1 MADITNPFG
10 DKKPLS
16 VELLPNFYKTDPNKR
31 FLQATVDQL
40 IQPGVVKKINGFI
53 GRQDSKA
60 TVGTDIF
67 LKAVTPD
74 RQTYQLEPSIT
85 VNDTLGNN
93 LFFKDYIDYVNQLT
107 VLGAN
112 TSNHTRI
119 NKEEFYSW
127 DPHIDWDKF
136 VNFQN
141 YYWLPYGPETIRIY
155 GQQATAI
162 STFNIDLQVE
172 GSNNQLVFT
181 PDGLTP
187 NPVIKLYRGQT
198 YTFNITSL
206 GNPISIRLVRSLQ
219 SLDKYNKG
227 VSQQSV
233 DSGTI
238 IFKVPLD
245 APNIL
250 YYQSDRELNL
260 GGAFEILSIDQDSYI
275 DVASEILG
283 KATYTLSNGTAL
295 SNGMKV
301 TFAGNVS
308 PAKYA
313 TGEYYVEGVGSS
325 IVLINKQVLEVSSV
339 YTVQQTILFD
349 ATPFD
354 STAFSDTTSFAQLKD
369 YVTINRASNDHNPWS
384 RYNRW
389 FHKDVISS
397 SALFNGH
404 YPDTDQLQ
412 RAIRPIIEFQAN
424 LKLFNFGTS
433 AIADIDLIDNFTT
446 DAFSTIEGSKGY
458 SVDSVAL
465 SQGQKILFTADTD
478 KFVKNNIYQ
487 VEFVDVEHLNSGS
500 RQIHLTKIAEP
511 TVNQV
516 VLIRNGTANE
526 GLMYWYNGTAWIKT
540 QTKTKVNQPPLF
552 DVVDANGVSFGNLT
566 TYEGSTFAGTKIFSY
581 KVASSGAVDPYLNFP
596 LTYKNIANIGD
607 IVFNFNLILDSFIY
621 KNITTVINKDIS
633 TGFLSYT
640 TYAGNTE
647 HINGWQKCNTTTVQ
661 AGVRIYKNS
670 NITNNFNID
679 IFDNIENLAD
689 LQVKVFINGIFL
701 NSNFYSIADAGEY
714 KKIILKTPVE
724 LTDVLTIK
732 TYSNQ
737 PINSKGH
744 YEIPLNLQNNP
755 LNDVI
760 ENFTL
765 GEVIDHF
772 SSIISNIPAK
782 VLTAVAENADPHTT
796 VNTISNQ
803 TFDPDYFNIRDLG
816 NVTQYGTKFVQHSA
830 PASLNLYHITS
841 QPNNA
846 VKAIEQSRDDY
857 IKFKKLF
864 VSVAANISNNN
875 IPRKQVDEI
884 LKIIN
889 ADKINSQPYYFS
901 DMTPYGSSVSTTIE
915 VIDYRIQNYPL
926 NNVFNLDTLSA
937 NAVGVYVNDVQLIYG
952 QDYTFSSQGFVTI
965 TSLLANG
972 DLVSIYEYDS
982 TDGCFIPETPTK
994 LGIFPKFA
1002 PKIYLDTTLITPRIM
1017 IQGHDGSQILAYNDY
1032 RDDII
1037 LELEKRIFNNIK
1049 ISYDAALFDIND
1061 VIPSYT
1067 NKTEYSLTEY
1077 NQVLS
1082 PSFYKWVSLI
1092 DQDYTKNTSFA
1103 PGNPFTYNYIGTA
1116 SPSGTDVPG
1125 YWRGIFRYFY
1135 NTDRPNLCPW
1145 EMLGFTLEP
1154 SWWTTAYGPSPYTSD
1169 NLVMWSDISKG
1180 LVKGDGTSPPVI
1192 NSKYVKAFLLNN
1204 IPVDESGNLISP
1216 AAAGLTIGALTTSIE
1231 ANFKFGDVGPV
1242 ESAWRRSSHY
1252 PFSILLANMLLFPAH
1267 TFSVLLDRSRIVRNA
1282 SNQIIY
1288 SPTGLVIKP
1297 SDIVLPSIASSND
1310 RVQTS
1315 GIINYIINYILSDNL
1330 KSYTAYKYD
1339 LTNIQ
1344 TRLSH
1349 RVGGFTS
1356 KQKFNLI
1363 LDSKTPLSTNSVFV
1377 PQEDYTVILNK
1388 SSPIK
1393 KICYSG
1399 VVITKL
1405 AGGFEVRG
1413 YTTTQPYF
1421 VYYPYLQSGTTVTIG
1436 GISEAYTVWTPNEN
1450 YVAGKVVR
1458 HVNQY
1463 YRVKTAHISADTIQ
1477 TQYFA
1482 SLGSLPIIGG
1492 KSAVFRKTWD
1502 RTTKITVPYGTQFD
1516 TIQEVVD
1523 FLLGYGEYLKDQ
1535 GFIFDDFN
1543 ANLQIVTNWET
1554 SAKEFLFWTTQN
1566 WSSGQDKWEDWV
1578 PNRGFVSNDIVR
1590 YNGAYY
1596 KAIQNVAPST
1606 VFQLS
1611 AFLKLDGLSTSGSS
1625 VLSLSPA
1632 ADKIIFNTELSV
1644 VDDIRNQFNGYEIY
1658 KVDGTP
1664 LEAIFINSYRSDN
1677 AVSYSPRTGDG
1688 IYGATFYLI
1697 QHEHV
1702 VLLNNNTMFNDTL
1715 YNPPTGYKQDR
1726 IKVSGYISTDWY
1738 GGFDIPGFILDLAK
1752 ITEWQTWT
1760 DYDLGD
1766 IVKHKEFYYTASKFL
1781 AGSVKFVDNDWI
1793 KLDEKPTTQLLPNWT
1808 YKAGQFTDFYSLDSE
1823 NFDSGQQR
1831 VAQHLIGYQK
1841 RQYLDNIIQDEV
1853 SEYKFYQGMIREKG
1867 TQNVLNKLFDV
1878 LSADNKESLTFYEEW
1893 AVRVGQYGANNAFEN
1908 IEFTL
1913 DRTTFTNNPQGFEL
1927 VNVVEYDVVKD
1938 FIIRQTPNDIYL
1950 KPLGYN
1956 SSPWPL
1962 NKNYQTFLNS
1972 SGYVRSSEVF
1982 KSLKTL
1988 GDITGID
1995 PVTGINY
2002 DITTF
2007 DNNCYVHVAFDTSS
2021 WNVYK
2026 FTDLNIAVTSVSYAN
2041 STLTITTRDLVNLS
2055 VGEYIGISQ
2064 VNILTG
2070 FYQITSIELN
2080 SFTLLAKINGFP
2092 SPFTQS
2098 SQMVIY
2104 GFVSQRVPRL
2114 DDLDAVVTAQPTP
2127 GDKAWVDDNGFGKWS
2142 TLEYSPVYKSTE
2154 IANTFPADNLT
2165 FGKKLIINKAG
2176 NIAVTAMSTG
2186 EIRVWDKAGQSSS
2199 WVERQSISLPVEL
2212 VGTNTANN
2220 LSTVLAISDDAKWL
2234 AVGSPLAGNLPTQYA
2249 GELSVV
2255 RYYQVKEVVSFT
2267 NLYGVAEF
2275 YESLSLHYGGFN
2287 VITQLP
2293 DPTKWKKIPYLTLD
2307 VNGQPSYVAEE
2318 GVVSLY
2324 QKDANN
2330 IFTLV
2335 DHIVSPTPRRDS
2347 RNLTA
2352 NEHFGSSIAF
2362 ADGVMWI
2369 AAPGYKTLS
2378 SSSSVHLT
2386 PAPYITTGIVRKYK
2400 YDTVVNASSPYNP
2413 VGSTGTT
2420 LAVTSTIGILPDM
2433 DLIGIGFTNQYVVS
2447 ILSPT
2452 LVQISVAPTSTPSGI
2467 ISFTNTYWHLDNTF
2481 VGHAGPLGDLV
2492 FIETITRTGT
2502 TATAHWSD
2510 TGIELFTVGSQITI
2524 SGTPFATFNGT
2535 FTVTASDLYNI
2546 TFTVTT
2552 ISDTVDGTVY
2562 NALNQTYQYVWS
2574 GVVQPTNIYAS
2585 RLRVSAD
2592 NSILVV
2598 SGTIK
2603 GTTGVVYVYADPA
2616 NIVVQTIVGTDY
2628 FFGVSV
2634 DLTSSGNYLAI
2645 GDITSIISKIN
2656 QGSVIIYKFTG
2667 DTAGHSFEVYQTLV
2681 NHSFKSS
2688 GYFGTNLGFMNG
2700 EDTLVVYSQ
2709 DEDTSQFTKFDSYKS
2724 ALYNDSNIPVLTTDK
2739 ISLGKTYR
2747 ITSLGNFPQEQWNT
2761 LANTVNEE
2769 YIVGSY
2775 FTALREIEPGI
2786 ITDDYN
2792 AANPTSTTTT
2802 DKIDVGVMYRIISL
2816 GTVTQTQWNALANT
2830 IDLIYEVGSLV
2841 YSHQVTPAIGTVTLA
2856 SNIYVT
2862 DASSTVT
2869 TPTTFDKK
2877 STVFT
2882 ATHTNSGRIDVY
2894 DRYLTKWV
2902 YSETLETSSEES
2914 DGYGLGFA
2922 VGANHI
2928 LVGAPYSL
2936 DSIFKS
2942 GKIYDYYKNLNSL
2955 SWNVL
2960 HYEIDKPDPK
2970 KIKKAFL
2977 YNKLSGTLIKYL
2989 DVVDVSQGKIAG
3001 LADEEI
3007 KFKTFYDPAIYSV
3020 STGEYAVVLDSQQS
3034 WAKSRVGMLW
3044 WNLSTAKFI
3053 DCYDN
3058 DVVYRNT
3065 NWNTLATGASID
3077 IYEWVE
3083 STVLPSVWDTR
3094 ADTTAGL
3101 AANISGTSLYKD
3113 AVYSKVTRFDTIA
3126 QTNKYTYYFW
3136 VKNKK
3141 IIPNVSGR
3149 YLSASDVSMLIANPR
3164 GYNYAYLALTG
3175 ANSFSLVNV
3184 ANDLIDKNVVLSV
3197 EYWTIDK
3204 LDQNIHS
3211 QYKLISNDPTTIM
3224 PTTIEQKW
3232 IDSLCGNDLF
3242 GRTVPDTALQ
3252 PKLKYGIQNRP
3263 RQSMFVNRF
3272 EALKELVDRTNTI
3285 LIRNQISENRN
3296 ISNLK
3301 SYDKQ
3306 PSTNTGLYDLVKTT
3320 EIEIP
3325 LINIGAFNKPVL
3337 GAPTISNGRVIDVPI
3352 ISAGRGYLFAPYIT
3366 ITGAGNGAKVQSV
3379 INAAGQITG
3388 VVVIN
3393 SGEGYTANTKASIR
3407 NFSVL
3412 IESDGEAEGFWSI
3425 YSYDTSLKIW
3435 SRIQTQSYDVRN
3447 FWEYSDWYAIGFNKF
3462 SPIDYSV
3469 DNYYG
3474 LNTIST
3480 ELTQLVKIRN
3490 TNSGGWSLLEKYNN
3504 SASSDWTQSY
3514 RVVGLQSGTIQLKS
3528 SLYQSINTTLG
3539 YDGSIYDNVVY
3550 DNSPNIELRVI
3561 LETLKN
3567 NILIGDLKQD
3577 YLNLFFT
3584 TIRYALSEQLYLDWI
3599 FKTSFIKSTHNVG
3612 LLDQP
3617 VTYRPDNLSNFQ
3629 DYISEVVPYRTT
3641 IREYVSSHSATD
3653 QGNTLISDFD
3663 LPPIFENNSNT
3674 VINAY
3679 VKDGSMIV
3687 DDANIQVY
3695 PWKNWLENVGFTII
3709 SINIVDGGSGYISE
3723 PVVSITSNSGS
3734 GATARAFFANG
3745 IVNRIVLLTPGTGYL
3760 SAPTVTISGGL
3771 SITGIAAKAAATIGK
3786 GVVRSNLIKIK
3797 FDRTTYAYYVTQLS
3811 VTQTFAGR
3819 SGIVQFQLKWAPD
3832 IKIGNSSVTV
3842 DGVVVL
3848 RDLYKLT
3855 IVSSKVNK
3863 TTQYSGL
3870 ITFLTPPAN
3879 GAVVIVN
3886 YNKDESLLNSADRI
3900 QYYYQS
3906 SKTTLG
3912 SDLAQLMTGIDY
3924 GGVIVDGMSFDV
3936 ATGWGTLPYFSDKWD
3951 SADPTFNDYI
3961 VTVTANTH
3969 SFTLPYTPSTGI
3981 QLNIYYIQKN
3991 VDVGISDG
3999 VNLTYPFSLFNTTVV
4014 PSAEY
4019 DATSVTIETAYVPPV
4034 GTYTAST
4041 TLKVASTAG
4050 IQPGMTVFGTGFV
4063 INSQTQAP
4071 LQKVI
4076 SVNSVNNTVLL
4087 TSPPNVRPVGILSF
4101 TFNIPGTFELHLAN
4115 VEGVIVGDIVS
4126 TSVLSCFG
4134 NDTVVVSVDNNTN
4147 KVMLN
4152 QIVYR
4157 TIPYNTIVTFSR
4169 SINVIFYNYNAILPA
4184 PAAIGTRIIIT
4195 GTLDAIRLDD
4205 PYYGID
4211 PDPLHPDAPYQTNP
4225 TAICV
4230 SPIGNNTTNTFT
4242 IPNTFDVYDGDQFII
4257 RQSTSD
4263 GSVKPLEQD
4272 YDTALSGG
4280 NIAYSTATGIS
4291 PDEIIVDGDDLISP
4305 TTSPAPEEV
4314 VPGQIVDA
4322 LAIKVYDQ
4330 PNSGSAN
4337 IKVDK
4342 YFADGIVKTFEI
4354 TQTFNNARAII
4365 VKNNNVISS
4374 YTTDYTVDY
4383 KNKLVNFNFAPNAGN
4398 IISIFSF
4405 GFNGSNII
4413 DIDSFVG
4420 DGSTTEFL
4428 TKAPW
4433 LTYETGLV
4441 YVNGVAAS
4449 VELFKT
4455 DSTYDSANRT
4465 GIRFG
4470 VAPTVDSVIN
4480 YVIVSGTQQT
4490 FSIAKTET
4498 IVADGVKNTYG
4509 LSYPVGNTL
4518 PAETNMIVRV
4528 DNTILPNPVNQYF
4541 TIENDNLSYT
4551 IDKAR
4556 ALPYSIIISNI
4567 LVYVAGKKL
4576 NLGTDYVIDL
4586 GGITVNITKQNYN
4599 IYKGQVLAIST
4610 IQTNGYTYLP
4620 ATQQIV
4626 FNTIYTPSN
4635 TIEVMSFYNH
4645 DILDIERTA
4654 FNITTNISYTQDT
4667 VAYFNYTGLGAGILP
4682 VDRIVLNDAYVWVMK
4697 NNVLL
4702 TPSVDYKLSDNKKS
4716 VILKITPERN
4726 DVYSLMTFNNNILV
4740 PGISYMQFKDML
4752 NRTHFK
4758 RLSKNKQTKLA
4769 TDLRYNDIAIQLID
4783 ASNFDLPN
4791 PALNK
4796 PGVVEI
4802 YGERIEFY
4810 QIEENTLSQLR
4821 RGTQGTGTPR
4831 IHPIGTPVQDI
4842 GPGETLPYSES
4853 SLVTTVISDGT
4864 NIVPLPFV
4872 PEKADT
4878 VWTYGAGFTSTIP
4891 SGYGQSDQLEIFI
4904 AGYNDAIDW
4913 YANTSYTV
4921 GVIIKVASYT
4931 YRCVANHTSSTN
4943 FLDDKANWQ
4952 FFVGNLRLKKQPYK
4966 VHNETI
4972 SPYSP
4977 AGDVQLDAEF
4987 AVDGVS
4993 SSLRLTNLIPAGT
5006 QVTVVRRK
5014 GTRWDSSLNI
5024 QYDDNAIANFLKA
5037 TPGIW
5042 YHDKVVLTTSTTFT
5056 GTFDNSSTGFDNST
5070 DTW

>member
-10 DKKPLS
+10 NKKPLS

-67 LKAVTPD
+67 LEADTPD
-74 RQTYQLEPSIT
+74 RQHYQLEPSIT
-85 VNDTLGNN
+85 IDDTLGNN
-93 LFFKDYIDYVNQLT
+93 LFFKDYIDYINQLT

-112 TSNHTRI
+112 TTNHARI

-162 STFNIDLQVE
+162 STFAIDLQVE
-172 GSNNQLVFT
+172 GSNNQLIFT

-187 NPVIKLYRGQT
+187 GPVIKLYRGQT
-198 YTFNITSL
+198 YTFNINSP

-219 SLDKYNKG
+219 SLDKYNNG

-238 IFKVPLD
+238 IFKVPVD

-250 YYQSDRELNL
+250 YYQSDRELSL

-275 DVASEILG
+275 NVETEILG
-283 KATYTLSNGTAL
+283 KATYILSNGTAL

-301 TFAGNVS
+301 SFAGNVS

-313 TGEYYVEGVGSS
+313 SGEYYVEGVGSS
-325 IVLINKQVLEVSSV
+325 IVLINKQVLEVSSI
-339 YTVQQTILFD
+339 YTVSQTILFD

-369 YVTINRASNDHNPWS
+369 YITINRACTDHNPWS

-389 FHKDVISS
+389 FHKDVISA
-397 SALFNGH
+397 SALFNSH

-424 LKLFNFGTS
+424 LKLFNFGTT

-446 DAFSTIEGSKGY
+446 DAFSIIEGSKGY

-487 VEFVDVEHLNSGS
+487 VEFTDVKHLNSGS
-500 RQIHLTKIAEP
+500 RQLHLVKLIEP
-511 TVNQV
+511 EINQV
-516 VLIRNGTANE
+516 VLVKAGKTNE
-526 GLMYWYNGTAWIKT
+526 GLMYWYNGTSWIKT
-540 QTKTKVNQPPLF
+540 QTKTSINQPPLF
-552 DVVDANGVSFGNLT
+552 DIVDNNGVSFSNLT

-581 KVASSGAVDPYLNFP
+581 KVASSGVEDPYLKFP
-596 LTYKNIANIGD
+596 LTYKNISNIGD
-607 IVFNFNLILDSFIY
+607 IVFNFDLILDSFIY
-621 KNITTVINKDIS
+621 KNVTTVINKNIS
-633 TGFLSYT
+633 TGFLSYK
-640 TYAGNTE
+640 TYSGNIE
-647 HINGWQKCNTTTVQ
+647 YVNGWQKCNTTTVQ
-661 AGVRIYKNS
+661 AGIRIYKNS

-679 IFDNIENLAD
+679 IFDDIEKLDD
-689 LQVKVFINGIFL
+689 LQIKVFINGIFL
-701 NSNFYSIADAGEY
+701 NRDMYSVVTSGQY
-714 KKIILKTPVE
+714 KKIVLKTAIK

-755 LNDVI
+755 LNDMI

-772 SSIISNIPAK
+772 SSIVSNIPAS
-782 VLTAVAENADPHTT
+782 LLLSVAENADTHRPLD
-796 VNTISNQ
+796 TISNQ
-803 TFDPDYFNIRDLG
+803 TFDPDYLNIRDLG
-816 NVTQYGTKFVQHSA
+816 NVTQYGTKFIQHSA

-846 VKAIEQSRDDY
+846 IKAIEQSRDDY

-864 VSVAANISNNN
+864 VSIAENISNNN

-889 ADKINSQPYYFS
+889 TDKINSQPYYFS
-901 DMTPYGSSVSTTIE
+901 DMAPYGSSVSTTIT

-926 NNVFNLDTLSA
+926 NNNFNLDTLSEK
-937 NAVGVYVNDVQLIYG
+937 AVGVYVNDIQLIYG
-952 QDYTFSSQGFVTI
+952 QDYTFNSQGFVTI
-965 TSLLANG
+965 TYSLTNG
-972 DLVSIYEYDS
+972 DSVSIYEYDS

-994 LGIFPKFA
+994 LGIFPKFV

-1049 ISYDAALFDIND
+1049 IKYDTDLFDIDD

-1067 NKTEYSLTEY
+1067 KKTEYSLTEY

-1082 PSFYKWVSLI
+1082 PNFYKWMALI
-1092 DQDYTKNTSFA
+1092 DQDYTKNTSYS
-1103 PGNPFTYNYIGTA
+1103 PGNPSTYNYIGMS
-1116 SPSGTDVPG
+1116 SPTGTDIPG

-1145 EMLGFTLEP
+1145 EMLGFSLEP
-1154 SWWTTAYGPSPYTSD
+1154 KWWTTAYGPAPYTSN

-1180 LVKGDGTSPPVI
+1180 LIKGAGTTPSIVKI
-1192 NSKYVKAFLLNN
+1192 KYQKSFLLNH

-1216 AAAGLTIGALTTSIE
+1216 AAAGLAIGPMTTSVE
-1231 ANFKFGDVGPV
+1231 SSFKFGDVGPV

-1252 PFSILLANMLLFPAH
+1252 PFSLLLANMLLYPAH
-1267 TFSVLLDRSRIVRNA
+1267 TFSVLLDRSRIVKNK
-1282 SNQIIY
+1282 SNQTIY
-1288 SPTGLVIKP
+1288 SPTGLVIRT
-1297 SDIVLPSIASSND
+1297 SDLILPSLVSSND

-1377 PQEDYTVILNK
+1377 PQEDYTVILNA

-1405 AGGFEVRG
+1405 NNSFEVRG

-1421 VYYPYLQSGTTVTIG
+1421 VYYPYIQSGATITIG
-1436 GISEAYTVWTPNEN
+1436 GISEAYVAWTPNEN
-1450 YVAGKVVR
+1450 YVSGKVVR
-1458 HVNQY
+1458 HLNQY
-1463 YRVKTAHISADTIQ
+1463 YRVKTPHKSTDTFQ

-1492 KSAVFRKTWD
+1492 KSALFRNTWD
-1502 RTTKITVPYGTQFD
+1502 RSTKIIVPYGTQFE

-1543 ANLQIVTNWET
+1543 PNLQVVTNWET

-1566 WSSGQDKWEDWV
+1566 WSSGQDKWDDWV
-1578 PNRGFVSNDIVR
+1578 PNKGFTFNEIVR
-1590 YNGAYY
+1590 YNGEYY
-1596 KAIQNVAPST
+1596 KAIQNVIPGLI
-1606 VFQLS
+1606 FQSSSFSKLS
-1611 AFLKLDGLSTSGSS
+1611 GLSVAGSS
-1625 VLSLSPA
+1625 VLSLSPS

-1726 IKVSGYISTDWY
+1726 IKVSGYVSTDWY

-1781 AGSVKFVDNDWI
+1781 AGSNKFIDNNWI
-1793 KLDEKPTTQLLPNWT
+1793 KLNSKPSTQLLPNWT
-1808 YKAGQFTDFYSLDSE
+1808 YKAGQFADFYSLDSE

-1841 RQYLDNIIQDEV
+1841 RQYLNNIIQDDV

-1878 LSADNKESLTFYEEW
+1878 LSADDKESLTFYEEW
-1893 AVRVGQYGANNAFEN
+1893 AIRVGQYGANNAFEN
-1908 IEFTL
+1908 IEFIL
-1913 DRTTFTNNPQGFEL
+1913 DRTAFTNNPQGFEL
-1927 VNVVEYDVVKD
+1927 VNNVEYDVIKD

-1956 SSPWPL
+1956 SAPWPL

-1972 SGYVRSSEVF
+1972 AGYVRSSEVF

-1988 GDITGID
+1988 GDIIDID
-1995 PVTGINY
+1995 PETGTKY

-2007 DNNCYVHVAFDTSS
+2007 NNNCYVHVAFDTSS

-2026 FTDLNIAVTSVSYAN
+2026 FTDLNIAVTNVSYAN
-2041 STLTITTRDLVNLS
+2041 SILTFTTKDLINLS
-2055 VGEYIGISQ
+2055 VGDYIGISQ
-2064 VNILTG
+2064 VTIVTG
-2070 FYQITSIELN
+2070 FYQIASVELN
-2080 SFTLLAKINGFP
+2080 SFTLSATIIGFP
-2092 SPFTQS
+2092 NTFTQS
-2098 SQMVIY
+2098 SQLVIY
-2104 GFVSQRVPRL
+2104 GFISQRAKQL
-2114 DDLDAVVTAQPTP
+2114 DDLDKIITTQPTA
-2127 GDKAWVDDNGFGKWS
+2127 GDRAWIDDNGYGKWS
-2142 TLEYSPVYKSTE
+2142 TLEYSQVYKKTE
-2154 IANTFPADNLT
+2154 IANTFPADNLN
-2165 FGKKLIINKAG
+2165 FGKNLIINKEG

-2186 EIRVWDKAGQSSS
+2186 EIRIWDKAGQSSS
-2199 WVERQSISLPVEL
+2199 WIERQSIPLPVEL
-2212 VGTNTANN
+2212 SSTNTPNN

-2255 RYYQVKEVVSFT
+2255 RYYQVKAVVSFT
-2267 NLYGVAEF
+2267 NSYGVAEF
-2275 YESLSLHYGGFN
+2275 YESLNLHYGGFDM
-2287 VITQLP
+2287 VTQLP

-2324 QKDANN
+2324 EKDSNN
-2330 IFTLV
+2330 IYTLV

-2352 NEHFGSSIAF
+2352 NEQFGSSISF
-2362 ADGVMWI
+2362 ANDSMWVS
-2369 AAPGYKTLS
+2369 APGYKTLS
-2378 SSSSVHLT
+2378 SSNINH
-2386 PAPYITTGIVRKYK
+2386 PNAPYIKRGIVRKFDYE
-2400 YDTVVNASSPYNP
+2400 TVTLAKSPYNP
-2413 VGSTGTT
+2413 VGSSLTT
-2420 LAVTSTIGILPDM
+2420 LAVTSTVGILPGM
-2433 DLIGIGFTNQYVVS
+2433 ILSGVGFTNQYVVS
-2447 ILSPT
+2447 VLSST
-2452 LVQISVAPTSTPSGI
+2452 LLQISVPPTGVPNGI
-2467 ISFTNTYWHLDNTF
+2467 ISFTNTYWHLDKTI
-2481 VGHAGPLGDLV
+2481 VGHLGPLGTVL
-2492 FIETITRTGT
+2492 FINTLTRSGNTATITFKTAQT
-2502 TATAHWSD
+2502 TIPYA
-2510 TGIELFTVGSQITI
+2510 EGSQVTI
-2524 SGTPFATFNGT
+2524 SGTPFDTFNGT
-2535 FTVTASDLYNI
+2535 FTITSCTLTQL
-2546 TFTVTT
+2546 TFTTVIT
-2552 ISDTVDGTVY
+2552 SDTGNEIVYTSTYIPVGTS
-2562 NALNQTYQYVWS
+2562 NWD
-2574 GVVQPTNIYAS
+2574 GVVQPANTYANK
-2585 RLRVSAD
+2585 LRASTD
-2592 NSILVV
+2592 NSKLIV
-2598 SGTIK
+2598 SGTTG
-2603 GTTGVVYVYADPA
+2603 GTIGVIYVYITPGQ
-2616 NIVVQTIVGTDY
+2616 IVSPEYHTIVGLDY
-2628 FFGVSV
+2628 FFGFGL
-2634 DLTSSGNYLAI
+2634 DLSSSGNYLAI
-2645 GDITSIISKIN
+2645 GDITTSISRIN
-2656 QGSVIIYKFTG
+2656 QGSVSIYKFNT
-2667 DTAGHSFEVYQTLV
+2667 TSESFEPYQTLV
-2681 NHSFKSS
+2681 NHASKSS

-2700 EDTLVVYSQ
+2700 ENTLVIYSQ
-2709 DEDTSQFTKFDSYKS
+2709 DEDTSQSTLFDTK
-2724 ALYNDSNIPVLTTDK
+2724 L
-2739 ISLGKTYR
+2739 
-2747 ITSLGNFPQEQWNT
+2747 
-2761 LANTVNEE
+2761 
-2769 YIVGSY
+2769 
-2775 FTALREIEPGI
+2775 
-2786 ITDDYN
+2786 
-2792 AANPTSTTTT
+2792 
-2802 DKIDVGVMYRIISL
+2802 
-2816 GTVTQTQWNALANT
+2816 
-2830 IDLIYEVGSLV
+2830 
-2841 YSHQVTPAIGTVTLA
+2841 
-2856 SNIYVT
+2856 
-2862 DASSTVT
+2862 
-2869 TPTTFDKK
+2869 TTFDKR

-2914 DGYGLGFA
+2914 DGFGLGFA

-2928 LVGAPYSL
+2928 LVGSPYSL
-2936 DSIFKS
+2936 DSKFKS

-2960 HYEIDKPDPK
+2960 HYEIDKPDPQ

-2977 YNKLSGTLIKYL
+2977 YNKLTGTLIKYL
-2989 DVVDVSQGKIAG
+2989 DVIDVSQGKIAG

-3007 KFKTFYDPAIYSV
+3007 KFKTFYDPAIYS
-3020 STGEYAVVLDSQQS
+3020 TGTSAVVVDSQQS
-3034 WAKSRVGMLW
+3034 WAKSQVGMLW

-3053 DCYDN
+3053 DSYDN
-3058 DVVYRNT
+3058 DVVYRNI

-3083 STVLPSVWDTR
+3083 STILPSVWDAR
-3094 ADTTAGL
+3094 ADTTTGL
-3101 AANISGTSLYKD
+3101 AANISGSSLYGD

-3141 IIPNVSGR
+3141 IIPNIAGR
-3149 YLSASDVSMLIANPR
+3149 YLPASDVAMLIANPR
-3164 GYNYAYLALTG
+3164 GYNYSYLALTG
-3175 ANSFSLVNV
+3175 ANSFSLANV
-3184 ANDLIDKNVVLSV
+3184 TNDLMDTNVVLSV

-3204 LDQNIHS
+3204 IDQNIHN
-3211 QYKLISNDPTTIM
+3211 QYKLISNDPATIL
-3224 PTTIEQKW
+3224 PTIIEQKW

-3272 EALKELVDRTNTI
+3272 EALKELIDRANSI
-3285 LIRNQISENRN
+3285 LVRNQISEGRN

-3301 SYDKQ
+3301 SYDKP

-3325 LINIGAFNKPVL
+3325 LINVGAFSKPVL
-3337 GAPTISNGRVIDVPI
+3337 GSPTISNGRVINIPI
-3352 ISAGRGYLFAPYIT
+3352 ISGGRGYLFAPYIK
-3366 ITGAGNGAKVQSV
+3366 ITGAGTGAKVQSI
-3379 INAAGQITG
+3379 INASGQITG
-3388 VVVIN
+3388 VIIIN
-3393 SGEGYTANTKASIR
+3393 AGEGYTSTTKASIR

-3412 IESDGEAEGFWSI
+3412 VKSDSDAEGFWSI
-3425 YSYDTSLKIW
+3425 YSYDSSANLW

-3447 FWEYSDWYAIGFNKF
+3447 FWEYSDWYATGFNKF
-3462 SPIDYSV
+3462 SAIDYSV

-3474 LNTIST
+3474 LNTINT
-3480 ELTQLVKIRN
+3480 ELTQVVKIRN
-3490 TNSGGWSLLEKYNN
+3490 TNAGGWSLLEKYSN
-3504 SASSDWTQSY
+3504 SVSSDWTQSY
-3514 RVVGLQSGTIQLKS
+3514 RVVGLQDGTIQLKS
-3528 SLYQSINTTLG
+3528 SLYQSVNTTQG

-3550 DNSPNIELRVI
+3550 DNSPNIELRII

-3577 YLNLFFT
+3577 YLDLFFT

-3617 VTYRPDNLSNFQ
+3617 VTYRSDNLSNFR

-3641 IREYVSSHSATD
+3641 IREYISSNSVIDT
-3653 QGNTLISDFD
+3653 GNTLVTDFD

-3679 VKDGSMIV
+3679 VKNGSMIV
-3687 DDANIQVY
+3687 DDANIQTY
-3695 PWKNWLENVGFTII
+3695 PWKNWLDNVGFKIV
-3709 SINIVDGGSGYISE
+3709 SINIVNGGSGYISE
-3723 PVVSITSNSGS
+3723 PVVSITGNSGS

-3745 IVNRIVLLTPGTGYL
+3745 IVNRIVLLTPGAGYL

-3771 SITGIAAKAAATIGK
+3771 SVGGTPATAAAIIGK

-3797 FDRTTYAYYVTQLS
+3797 FDRTTYSYYITQLS
-3811 VTQTFAGR
+3811 ETQTLIGR

-3832 IKIGNSSVTV
+3832 IKIGNSSVTI
-3842 DGVVVL
+3842 DGVVIL
-3848 RDLYKLT
+3848 RDLYKLVVIT
-3855 IVSSKVNK
+3855 SKVNG
-3863 TTQYSGL
+3863 TTEYSGL
-3870 ITFLTPPAN
+3870 ITFSSAPAT
-3879 GAVVIVN
+3879 GAVIVVN
-3886 YNKDESLLNSADRI
+3886 YNKDASLLNAADRI

-3906 SKTTLG
+3906 SKNTLG
-3912 SDLAQLMTGIDY
+3912 SDLAQLMTGVDY
-3924 GGVIVDGMSFDV
+3924 GGVIVDGLSFDV

-3969 SFTLPYTPSTGI
+3969 SFTLPYTPATGV

-3991 VDVGISDG
+3991 VDVGVSDG
-3999 VNLTYPFSLFNTTVV
+3999 VNLLYPFALQDTYVV

-4019 DATSVTIETAYVPPV
+4019 DATSVTIQTAYVPPV
-4034 GTYTAST
+4034 GTYTASA
-4041 TLKVASTAG
+4041 TLKVASTVG

-4063 INSQTQAP
+4063 VDPKTQTP

-4076 SVNSVNNTVLL
+4076 SVNSVNSTVLL
-4087 TSPPNVRPVGILSF
+4087 TSPPNVRPVGVLSF
-4101 TFNIPGTFELHLAN
+4101 TFNIPGTFELHLEN
-4115 VEGVIVGDIVS
+4115 VDGVLEGDRVS
-4126 TSVLSCFG
+4126 TSVLSSFG
-4134 NDTVVVSVDNNTN
+4134 NDTFVVSVDASTK
-4147 KVMLN
+4147 KVKLN

-4157 TIPYNTIVTFSR
+4157 TIPYNTIITFSR
-4169 SINVIFYNYNAILPA
+4169 SISVIFYNYNAILPA

-4195 GTLDAIRLDD
+4195 GTLDSVRLDD

-4211 PDPLHPDAPYQTNP
+4211 FDPAHPDDPYQTNQS
-4225 TAICV
+4225 AILV
-4230 SPIGNNTTNTFT
+4230 SPVGNNNTTTFT
-4242 IPNTFDVYDGDQFII
+4242 IPNTFTVNDGDQFII

-4280 NIAYSTATGIS
+4280 NMAYSTATGIS
-4291 PDEIIVDGDDLISP
+4291 PEDIIVDGDDLISP

-4342 YFADGIVKTFEI
+4342 YFADGIIKSFEI

-4365 VKNNNVISS
+4365 VKNNNVISA

-4383 KNKLVNFNFAPNAGN
+4383 KNKLINFNFAPNAGN

-4433 LTYETGLV
+4433 LIYETGLV

-4455 DSTYDSANRT
+4455 DSSYDSANRT

-4470 VAPTVDSVIN
+4470 LAPSVDSVIN

-4498 IVADGVKNTYG
+4498 LVADGVKNTYG
-4509 LSYPVGNTL
+4509 LLYPVGNTL
-4518 PAETNMIVRV
+4518 PSETNMIVRV
-4528 DNTILPNPVNQYF
+4528 DNTILPNPINQYF

-4599 IYKGQVLAIST
+4599 IYKGQVLAISV

-4626 FNTIYTPSN
+4626 FNTIYTSAN
-4635 TIEVMSFYNH
+4635 TIEIMSFYNH

-4654 FNITTNISYTQDT
+4654 FNITTDISYTPDT
-4667 VAYFNYTGLGAGILP
+4667 VAYFTYTGLGAGIIP
-4682 VDRIVLNDAYVWVMK
+4682 VDRTVLNDAYVWVMK

-4716 VILKITPERN
+4716 IILEITPDRN
-4726 DVYSLMTFNNNILV
+4726 DVYSLMTFNNNVLV

-4752 NRTHFK
+4752 NRMHFK

-4791 PALNK
+4791 AVLNK

-4810 QIEENTLSQLR
+4810 QIDGNTLSQLR

-4864 NIVPLPFV
+4864 NIVPLPFIPV
-4872 PEKADT
+4872 KSGIKQWFTKLGFILKDNYNETSGYTVNDVIIYNNLYYVNIKTYVFDKKNVILPTNKIYWKLYDT
-4878 VWTYGAGFTSTIP
+4878 TIP
-4891 SGYGQSDQLEIFI
+4891 VGFGQCDQVEVFI
-4904 AGYNDAIDW
+4904 AGYNDAIEW
-4913 YANTSYTV
+4913 IKNTSYTI
-4921 GVIIKVASYT
+4921 GVIVKVASYT
-4931 YRCVANHTSSTN
+4931 YRCVATHTSSEN
-4943 FLDDKANWQ
+4943 FLNDKVNWQ

-4977 AGDVQLDAEF
+4977 AGDVKLDAEF

-5006 QVTVVRRK
+5006 QVTIVRRK

-5042 YHDKVVLTTSTTFT
+5042 YHDKVALTTSTTFT
-5056 GTFDNSSTGFDNST
+5056 GTFDNSSTGFDDST

>member
-67 LKAVTPD
+67 LNAATTD
-74 RQTYQLEPSIT
+74 RQNYQLEPGIT

-93 LFFKDYIDYVNQLT
+93 LFFKDYIDYINQLS

-112 TSNHTRI
+112 TSNHARI

-141 YYWLPYGPETIRIY
+141 YYWLPYGPETIRVY

-198 YTFNITSL
+198 YTFNINTPN
-206 GNPISIRLVRSLQ
+206 NPISIRLARSLQ
-219 SLDKYNKG
+219 SLDKYNTG

-238 IFKVPLD
+238 IFKVPTD

-250 YYQSDRELNL
+250 YYQSDRELTL
-260 GGAFEILSIDQDSYI
+260 GGAFQILSIDQDSYI
-275 DVASEILG
+275 DVESEILG

-313 TGEYYVEGVGSS
+313 SGEFYVEGVGSS

-339 YTVQQTILFD
+339 YTVEQTILFD

-354 STAFSDTTSFAQLKD
+354 STAFSDTSAFAQLKD
-369 YVTINRASNDHNPWS
+369 YITINRASTDHNPWS

-389 FHKDVISS
+389 FHKDVIAA
-397 SALFNGH
+397 SAHFNGN

-433 AIADIDLIDNFTT
+433 AVADIDLIDNFTT
-446 DAFSTIEGSKGY
+446 DAFSIIEGSRGY
-458 SVDSVAL
+458 NVDSIAL

-487 VEFVDVEHLNSGS
+487 VEFVDVKHLNSGS
-500 RQIHLTKIAEP
+500 RQLHLVKIAEP
-511 TVNQV
+511 QLNQV
-516 VLIRNGTANE
+516 VLVRAGTTNQ
-526 GLMYWYNGTAWIKT
+526 GLMYWYNGTTWIKT
-540 QTKTKVNQPPLF
+540 QTKTAINQAPLF
-552 DVVDANGVSFGNLT
+552 DVVDSNGKSFSDLT
-566 TYEGSTFAGTKIFSY
+566 VYEGSTFAGTKIFSY
-581 KVASSGAVDPYLNFP
+581 KISSTGTVDPYLKFP

-621 KNITTVINKDIS
+621 KDVTTVINKNIS
-633 TGFLSYT
+633 TGFLSYK
-640 TYAGNTE
+640 TYSGNTE
-647 HINGWQKCNTTTVQ
+647 YVNGWQKCSNTAVQ
-661 AGVRIYKNS
+661 AGIRIYKNS

-679 IFDNIENLAD
+679 VFDDTDNLDD
-689 LQVKVFINGIFL
+689 LEVKVFINGIFL
-701 NSNFYSIADAGEY
+701 NRNFYSIIDAGQY
-714 KKIILKTPVE
+714 KQVLLKTSIG
-724 LTDVLTIK
+724 LKDVLTIK
-732 TYSNQ
+732 TYSNK
-737 PINSKGH
+737 PINSNGH
-744 YEIPLNLQNNP
+744 YEIPINLQNNP
-755 LNDVI
+755 LNDAI

-772 SSIISNIPAK
+772 SSIVSNIPLK
-782 VLTAVAENADPHTT
+782 VLSSVAENADPHVPENT
-796 VNTISNQ
+796 VSNQ
-803 TFDPDYFNIRDLG
+803 NFDPDYVNVRDLG
-816 NVTQYGTKFVQHSA
+816 NITQYGTKFVQHSA

-841 QPNNA
+841 QANNA
-846 VKAIEQSRDDY
+846 IKSIEQSRDDY

-864 VSVAANISNNN
+864 VSVAETISNNS

-889 ADKINSQPYYFS
+889 SDKINSQPYYFS
-901 DMTPYGSSVSTTIE
+901 DMSPYGSSVSTTIE
-915 VIDYRIQNYPL
+915 VIDYRIKNYPL
-926 NNVFNLDTLSA
+926 NNIFNLDTLSEK
-937 NAVGVYVNDVQLIYG
+937 AVGVYVNDVQLIYG
-952 QDYTFSSQGFVTI
+952 QDYTFNLQGFVTI
-965 TSLLANG
+965 TYSLSNG
-972 DLVSIYEYDS
+972 DSVSIYEYDS

-1002 PKIYLDTTLITPRIM
+1002 PKIYLDTTLITPRTM

-1032 RDDII
+1032 RDNII

-1049 ISYDAALFDIND
+1049 ISYDADLFDID
-1061 VIPSYT
+1061 DIIPSYT
-1067 NKTEYSLTEY
+1067 RKTDYSLAEY
-1077 NQVLS
+1077 NQVIA
-1082 PSFYKWVSLI
+1082 PSFYKWMSLI
-1092 DQDYTKNTSFA
+1092 DQDYTKNTSFSPA
-1103 PGNPFTYNYIGTA
+1103 NPFTYNYIGTA
-1116 SPSGTDVPG
+1116 SPTGTDIPG

-1154 SWWTTAYGPSPYTSD
+1154 KWWTTAYGPSPYTSD

-1180 LVKGDGTSPPVI
+1180 LIKGDGTSPPVI
-1192 NSKYVKAFLLNN
+1192 NPKHIKSFLLNH

-1216 AAAGLTIGALTTSIE
+1216 AAAGLAIGALTTSIE
-1231 ANFKFGDVGPV
+1231 NNFKFGDIGPV

-1252 PFSILLANMLLFPAH
+1252 PFSVLLANMLLFPAH
-1267 TFSVLLDRSRIVRNA
+1267 AFSVLLDRSRVVKNI

-1288 SPTGLVIKP
+1288 SPTGLVVKP
-1297 SDIVLPSIASSND
+1297 SDVILPSIASNSV

-1315 GIINYIINYILSDNL
+1315 GIINYIVNYILSDNL

-1344 TRLSH
+1344 TNLSH
-1349 RVGGFTS
+1349 RIGGFTS

-1405 AGGFEVRG
+1405 ANGFEVRG

-1450 YVAGKVVR
+1450 YVAGKIVR
-1458 HVNQY
+1458 YVNQY
-1463 YRVKTAHISADTIQ
+1463 YRVKTSHVSTDTIQ

-1502 RTTKITVPYGTQFD
+1502 RSTKITVPYGTQFE

-1566 WSSGQDKWEDWV
+1566 WSSGQDKWDDWV
-1578 PNRGFVSNDIVR
+1578 PSKGFAYNDIVR
-1590 YNGAYY
+1590 YNGEYY
-1596 KAIQNVAPST
+1596 KAIQNILPNI
-1606 VFQLS
+1606 VFQI
-1611 AFLKLDGLSTSGSS
+1611 AGFAKLDGLSTQGNS
-1625 VLSLSPA
+1625 VLSLSPS
-1632 ADKIIFNTELSV
+1632 ADKIIFNTTLSV

-1726 IKVSGYISTDWY
+1726 IKVSGYVSTDWY

-1781 AGSVKFVDNDWI
+1781 AGSAKFVDNDWI
-1793 KLDEKPTTQLLPNWT
+1793 KLNEKPSTQLLPNWT

-1841 RQYLDNIIQDEV
+1841 RQYLDNIIQDDV

-1893 AVRVGQYGANNAFEN
+1893 AIRVGQYGANNAFEN

-1927 VNVVEYDVVKD
+1927 VNAVEYNVVKD

-1950 KPLGYN
+1950 KPAGYN

-1962 NKNYQTFLNS
+1962 NKNYQKFLNN
-1972 SGYVRSSEVF
+1972 SGHVRKSEVF

-1995 PVTGINY
+1995 PETGAKYN
-2002 DITTF
+2002 ITTF
-2007 DNNCYVHVAFDTSS
+2007 DNNCYVHVAFDASS

-2026 FTDLNIAVTSVSYAN
+2026 FTDLQISITNVSYAN
-2041 STLTITTRDLVNLS
+2041 SILTLTTRNLINLS
-2055 VGEYIGISQ
+2055 VGDYIGISQ
-2064 VNILTG
+2064 VDILTG
-2070 FYQITSIELN
+2070 FYQVSSVELN
-2080 SFTLLAKINGFP
+2080 SFTLDAKISSFP
-2092 SPFTQS
+2092 TPFTQAG
-2098 SQMVIY
+2098 QLVIY
-2104 GFVSQRVPRL
+2104 GFVSQRVSKL
-2114 DDLDAVVTAQPTP
+2114 DDLDNIIATQPST
-2127 GDKAWVDDNGFGKWS
+2127 GDKVWVDDNGFGKWA
-2142 TLEYSPVYKSTE
+2142 TLEYSLVYNKTE
-2154 IANTFPADNLT
+2154 IANTFPADNLN
-2165 FGKKLIINKAG
+2165 FGKNLIINKDG

-2186 EIRVWDKAGQSSS
+2186 EIRIWDKAGQASS
-2199 WVERQSISLPVEL
+2199 WVERQTISLPVEL
-2212 VGTNTANN
+2212 EGTNTPNN

-2234 AVGSPLAGNLPTQYA
+2234 AVGSPLAGDLPTRYV
-2249 GELSVV
+2249 GGLSLV
-2255 RYYQVKEVVSFT
+2255 RRYQIGDIVSNYNRST
-2267 NLYGVAEF
+2267 RVYEF
-2275 YESLSLHYGGFN
+2275 YQSLTVHIGGYNF
-2287 VITQLP
+2287 VTQLP
-2293 DPTKWKKIPYLTLD
+2293 DPSKWKKIPYLSVD
-2307 VNGQPSYVAEE
+2307 VTGVGTGLAEE

-2330 IFTLV
+2330 IYTLV
-2335 DHIVSPTPRRDS
+2335 DHIVSPTRANSSGVNDY

-2352 NEHFGSSIAF
+2352 NEQFGSSLAF
-2362 ADGVMWI
+2362 ADNVLWVS
-2369 AAPGYKTLS
+2369 APGYKTLS
-2378 SSSSVHLT
+2378 SSSVQH
-2386 PAPYITTGIVRKYK
+2386 PNAPYIKTGIVRKFIF
-2400 YDTVVNASSPYNP
+2400 DQVIFATSSYNP
-2413 VGSTGTT
+2413 VGSLGTT
-2420 LAVTSTIGILPDM
+2420 LAVTSTLGILPDM
-2433 DLIGIGFTNQYVVS
+2433 GVTGTGFTNQYVVS
-2447 ILSPT
+2447 VIDSTRLQLSVP
-2452 LVQISVAPTSTPSGI
+2452 PTSIPTGI
-2467 ISFTNTYWHLDNTF
+2467 LNFSSTYWHLDF
-2481 VGHAGPLGDLV
+2481 ALPGHQGPLGNVL
-2492 FIETITRTGT
+2492 FIDSIRRSSQ
-2502 TATAHWSD
+2502 TATLTWKTTQA
-2510 TGIELFTVGSQITI
+2510 IAPYIVGSQITV
-2524 SGTPFATFNGT
+2524 SGTPFNSFNGT
-2535 FTVTASDLYNI
+2535 FTVTSC
-2546 TFTVTT
+2546 TTVQLTYTVLTT
-2552 ISDTVDGTVY
+2552 SDTVDGM
-2562 NALNQTYQYVWS
+2562 TYTSTYIPVGNSNWD
-2574 GVVQPTNIYAS
+2574 GVVQPTNNYGNK
-2585 RLRVSAD
+2585 LRVSQD
-2592 NSILVV
+2592 NTKLVV
-2598 SGTIK
+2598 SGISQGAY
-2603 GTTGVVYVYADPA
+2603 GTVYIYNRPNSTVTSPEYLAITGA
-2616 NIVVQTIVGTDY
+2616 DY
-2628 FFGVSV
+2628 FFGVGL
-2634 DLTSSGNYLAI
+2634 DLSSSGNYLAI
-2645 GDITSIISKIN
+2645 GDITTSVSRIN
-2656 QGSVIIYKFTG
+2656 QGSVSIYKFN
-2667 DTAGHSFEVYQTLV
+2667 TASEIFEPYQTLA
-2681 NHSFKSS
+2681 NHASKSS
-2688 GYFGTNLGFMNG
+2688 GYFGTNLGFMNR
-2700 EDTLVVYSQ
+2700 EQTLVIYSQ
-2709 DEDTSQFTKFDSYKS
+2709 DEDTSQNTKFDAK
-2724 ALYNDSNIPVLTTDK
+2724 L
-2739 ISLGKTYR
+2739 
-2747 ITSLGNFPQEQWNT
+2747 
-2761 LANTVNEE
+2761 
-2769 YIVGSY
+2769 
-2775 FTALREIEPGI
+2775 
-2786 ITDDYN
+2786 
-2792 AANPTSTTTT
+2792 
-2802 DKIDVGVMYRIISL
+2802 
-2816 GTVTQTQWNALANT
+2816 
-2830 IDLIYEVGSLV
+2830 
-2841 YSHQVTPAIGTVTLA
+2841 
-2856 SNIYVT
+2856 
-2862 DASSTVT
+2862 
-2869 TPTTFDKK
+2869 TTFDKR

-2882 ATHTNSGRIDVY
+2882 ATHTNSGRIDIY

-2902 YSETLETSSEES
+2902 YSDTLETTNEEF
-2914 DGYGLGFA
+2914 DGFGLGFA

-2928 LVGAPYSL
+2928 LVGAPFSL

-2942 GKIYDYYKNLNSL
+2942 GKIYDYYKKLNAL
-2955 SWNVL
+2955 NWNVA
-2960 HYEIDKPDPK
+2960 HYEIEKPDPK

-2977 YNKLSGTLIKYL
+2977 YNKATGTLIKYL
-2989 DVVDVSQGKIAG
+2989 DVIDVSQGKIAG
-3001 LADEEI
+3001 AAEEEI
-3007 KFKTFYDPAIYSV
+3007 KFKTFYDPAIYSE
-3020 STGEYAVVLDSQQS
+3020 STGVYTVVQDSQQS
-3034 WAKSRVGMLW
+3034 WTKSQVGMLW

-3053 DCYDN
+3053 DSYDN
-3058 DVVYRNT
+3058 DVIYRNT

-3083 STVLPSVWDTR
+3083 STILPSVWDKR

-3101 AANISGTSLYKD
+3101 AANISGTSLYGD
-3113 AVYSKVTRFDTIA
+3113 AVYSKVTKFDTIA

-3149 YLSASDVSMLIANPR
+3149 YLSALDVSLLISNPR
-3164 GYNYAYLALTG
+3164 GYNYCYLALTG

-3184 ANDLIDKNVVLSV
+3184 ANDLIDRNVVLSV

-3211 QYKLISNDPTTIM
+3211 QYKLISNDANTILPTI
-3224 PTTIEQKW
+3224 IEQKW
-3232 IDSLCGNDLF
+3232 ADSLCGNDLF
-3242 GRTVPDTALQ
+3242 GRLVPDPALP

-3272 EALKELVDRTNTI
+3272 EALKELADRVNST
-3285 LIRNQISENRN
+3285 LALNQIVKTRN
-3296 ISNLK
+3296 ISRLQ

-3306 PSTNTGLYDLVKTT
+3306 PSKNTGLYDLVKTT
-3320 EIEIP
+3320 EVSIP
-3325 LINIGAFNKPVL
+3325 LINTGAFSKPIL
-3337 GAPTISNGRVIDVPI
+3337 GEPTISNGKIIDIPI
-3352 ISAGRGYLFAPYIT
+3352 INAGRGYLFAPYIT
-3366 ITGAGNGAKVQSV
+3366 IVGTGIGAKVQSV

-3388 VVVIN
+3388 VTIIN
-3393 SGEGYTANTKASIR
+3393 SGEGYTVNTTASIR

-3412 IESDGEAEGFWSI
+3412 IESDSEAEGFWSI
-3425 YSYDTSLKIW
+3425 YSYEPSTKIW

-3447 FWEYSDWYAIGFNKF
+3447 FWEYADWYAPGFNKF

-3474 LNTIST
+3474 LNTITT
-3480 ELTQLVKIRN
+3480 ELTQIVKIRN
-3490 TNSGGWSLLEKYNN
+3490 TNAGGWSLLEKYAN
-3504 SASSDWTQSY
+3504 SKSSDWTQSY
-3514 RVVGLQSGTIQLKS
+3514 RVVGLQEGTIQLKS
-3528 SLYQSINTTLG
+3528 SLYQSINTPLG

-3550 DNSPNIELRVI
+3550 DNSPNIELRII
-3561 LETLKN
+3561 LETLKDD
-3567 NILIGDLKQD
+3567 ILIGNLKQD

-3584 TIRYALSEQLYLDWI
+3584 TIKYALSEQLYLDWI

-3641 IREYVSSHSATD
+3641 IREYISSHTAID
-3653 QGNTLISDFD
+3653 QENTLISDFD
-3663 LPPIFENNSNT
+3663 LPPIFEGNSNT
-3674 VINAY
+3674 VINPY
-3679 VKDGSMIV
+3679 VKNGSMIV

-3695 PWKNWLENVGFTII
+3695 PWKNWLQNVGFTIT

-3723 PVVSITSNSGS
+3723 PVVSITSDSGS

-3745 IVNRIVLLTPGTGYL
+3745 IVNRITLLTPGAGYL
-3760 SAPTVTISGGL
+3760 SAPTITISGGL
-3771 SITGIAAKAAATIGK
+3771 SVGGTQATAAAVIGK

-3797 FDRTTYAYYVTQLS
+3797 FDRTTYSYYVTQLS

-3855 IVSSKVNK
+3855 IITSKKNN

-3870 ITFLTPPAN
+3870 ITFLTAPAT
-3879 GAVVIVN
+3879 GSVVIVN
-3886 YNKDESLLNSADRI
+3886 YNKDESLLNAADRI

-3906 SKTTLG
+3906 SKNTVG

-3924 GGVIVDGMSFDV
+3924 GGVIIDGLSFDV
-3936 ATGWGTLPYFSDKWD
+3936 ATGWGTLPYYSDKWD

-3961 VTVTANTH
+3961 VTVRANTH
-3969 SFTLPYTPSTGI
+3969 SFTLPYTPSTGT
-3981 QLNIYYIQKN
+3981 QLNVYYIQKN
-3991 VDVGISDG
+3991 VDLGVSDG
-3999 VNLTYPFSLFNTTVV
+3999 VNLNYPFSLRDTFVET
-4014 PSAEY
+4014 SAEY
-4019 DATSVTIETAYVPPV
+4019 DAVSVTIQTSYVAPP
-4034 GTYTAST
+4034 TYIAST
-4041 TLKVASTAG
+4041 TIRVTSTVG
-4050 IQPGMTVFGTGFV
+4050 IRPGMSVFGTGFV
-4063 INSQTQAP
+4063 VDPKTLVP

-4076 SVNSVNNTVLL
+4076 SVNSVNSTVLL
-4087 TSPPNVRPVGILSF
+4087 TSPPNVRPVGVLSF
-4101 TFNIPGTFELHLAN
+4101 TFNIPGSFNLYVDNAD
-4115 VEGVIVGDIVS
+4115 GVLVGDLVS
-4126 TSVLSCFG
+4126 TTVSSCFG
-4134 NDTVVVSVDNNTN
+4134 NDTVVVGVDTVN
-4147 KVMLN
+4147 KIVKLN
-4152 QIVYR
+4152 QIIYR
-4157 TIPYNTIVTFSR
+4157 IVPYNTTITFSR
-4169 SINVIFYNYNAILPA
+4169 KISVVFYNYNAILPS

-4195 GTLDAIRLDD
+4195 GVLDSIRLDD
-4205 PYYGID
+4205 PYYGVDFD
-4211 PDPLHPDAPYQTNP
+4211 PAHPDNPYQTNQS
-4225 TAICV
+4225 AVMV
-4230 SPIGNNTTNTFT
+4230 SPVGDNNTNTFV
-4242 IPNTFDVYDGDQFII
+4242 IPDTFDVYDGDQFII
-4257 RQSTSD
+4257 RQNTSD

-4280 NIAYSTATGIS
+4280 NMVYSTATGIS

-4342 YFADGIVKTFEI
+4342 YFADGKTKSFAI
-4354 TQTFNNARAII
+4354 TQTFNNERAII

-4374 YTTDYTVDY
+4374 YTTDYVVDY
-4383 KNKLVNFNFAPNAGN
+4383 KNKLVNFTFAPNAGN

-4470 VAPTVDSVIN
+4470 LAPLVDSVIN

-4498 IVADGVKNTYG
+4498 IVADGVKNTYN

-4518 PAETNMIVRV
+4518 PAESNIIVRV
-4528 DNTILPNPVNQYF
+4528 DNTILPNPTNQYF
-4541 TIENDNLSYT
+4541 TIENNNLSYT

-4567 LVYVAGKKL
+4567 LVYVSGKKL

-4599 IYKGQVLAIST
+4599 IYKGKTLAISI

-4620 ATQQIV
+4620 DTQQIL
-4626 FNTIYTPSN
+4626 FNTVYTPSN

-4667 VAYFNYTGLGAGILP
+4667 VAYFTYTGLGAGILP
-4682 VDRIVLNDAYVWVMK
+4682 VDRTVLSDAYVWVMK

-4716 VILKITPERN
+4716 IILEITPARN
-4726 DVYSLMTFNNNILV
+4726 DVYSLMTFNNNVLV

-4791 PALNK
+4791 TTLNK
-4796 PGVVEI
+4796 PGVIEI

-4810 QIEENTLSQLR
+4810 QIEGNTLSQLR
-4821 RGTQGTGTPR
+4821 RGTHGTGTPR

-4842 GPGETLPYSES
+4842 GPSETLPYSES
-4853 SLVTTVISDGT
+4853 SLVTTVISTGT

-4872 PEKADT
+4872 PTKSGIKQWFT
-4878 VWTYGAGFTSTIP
+4878 KLGFTLKDNHNGANGYTINDVVIYNNLYYVNIKTYVFDKKNIILP
-4891 SGYGQSDQLEIFI
+4891 TNKVYWELYDTKVPVGFEQCDELEVFI
-4904 AGYNDAIDW
+4904 AGYNDAIEW
-4913 YANTSYTV
+4913 IEKTSYTV
-4921 GVIIKVASYT
+4921 GVIVKVASYT
-4931 YRCVANHTSSTN
+4931 YRCISAHTSSTN
-4943 FLDDKANWQ
+4943 FLNDKANWQ

-4977 AGDVQLDAEF
+4977 AGDVKLDAEF

-4993 SSLRLTNLIPAGT
+4993 PSLRLTNLIPAGT
-5006 QVTVVRRK
+5006 QITVVRRK

-5056 GTFDNSSTGFDNST
+5056 GTFDNSSTGFDDST